1 MAVWGA
7 AAPRTLGAEMVGPLR
22 SGVESEGG
30 SLMVERAP
38 SELKAICEAWGSI
51 NLENMAIMRRIKT
64 EFDPAGC
71 LSPGRFVGGL

>member
-1 MAVWGA
+1 
-7 AAPRTLGAEMVGPLR
+7 
-22 SGVESEGG
+22 
-30 SLMVERAP
+30 MVERAP

-51 NLENMAIMRRIKT
+51 NLENLAIMRRIKT